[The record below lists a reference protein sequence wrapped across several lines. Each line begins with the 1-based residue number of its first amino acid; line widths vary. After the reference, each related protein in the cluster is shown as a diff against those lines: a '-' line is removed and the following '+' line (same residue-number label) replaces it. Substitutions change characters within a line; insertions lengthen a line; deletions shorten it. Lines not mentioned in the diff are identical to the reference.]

1 MENKR
6 SSIKFNG
13 EDTSMKKHIVWD
25 DESLREQELE
35 RKRNPRQK
43 INDPDTPYAGNVYFL
58 IKNQDINSDD
68 DDYLINLKTIN
79 KIPETVINKFFI

>member
-6 SSIKFNG
+6 SSLKSEEEIR
-13 EDTSMKKHIVWD
+13 SQIKKHIAWD

-43 INDPDTPYAGNVYFL
+43 INDPDTPYAGNV
-58 IKNQDINSDD
+58 ITN
-68 DDYLINLKTIN
+68 
-79 KIPETVINKFFI
+79 